1 MKRQKAKRV
10 RKQTGPIKAFQALPE
25 DIRLMGELKLKLEG
39 EQGRVSDSTLFR
51 MGLRALAEAK
61 GINLVQP

>member
-1 MKRQKAKRV
+1 MKRN
-10 RKQTGPIKAFQALPE
+10 RKKSAGPLKAFQALPE
-25 DIRLMGELKLKLEG
+25 DLRLLSELKAKIEA
-39 EQGRVSDSTLFR
+39 EQGKTTETALIR